1 MAAPDDIRLSDEGIV
16 DELRARLLRNYD
28 RAGDTAA
35 ITKHREEM
43 LLRGAGPAELQQYFA
58 LVSVRITGRRGKP
71 KGAQSLVRTKI
82 GTLRRAEIGAVV
94 FTNTGRALNPTR
106 DVMKAAISKA
116 LVEFGVD
123 REIIGKAY
131 REYRKTE
138 REREA
143 ERASLVEARGMIT
156 ANPGMTSNPDAV
168 IAMIDEKLANW
179 PA

>member
-1 MAAPDDIRLSDEGIV
+1 MAAPDDTRLRGERIL
-16 DELRARLLRNYD
+16 DELRARMLRNYD
-28 RAGDTAA
+28 RAGDAAA
-35 ITKHREEM
+35 ITKHRKEM
-43 LLRGAGPAELQQYFA
+43 LLRGAGPAELQQYDA

-82 GTLRRAEIGAVV
+82 GPLHRAEIGAFV
-94 FTNTGRALNPTR
+94 FANTGRALNPTR
-106 DVMKAAISKA
+106 GVMKAAISKA

-143 ERASLVEARGMIT
+143 ERLSYIESRAMLVADPSLV
-156 ANPGMTSNPDAV
+156 SNAV
-168 IAMIDEKLANW
+168 ELIALFDEKLANW
-179 PA
+179 P